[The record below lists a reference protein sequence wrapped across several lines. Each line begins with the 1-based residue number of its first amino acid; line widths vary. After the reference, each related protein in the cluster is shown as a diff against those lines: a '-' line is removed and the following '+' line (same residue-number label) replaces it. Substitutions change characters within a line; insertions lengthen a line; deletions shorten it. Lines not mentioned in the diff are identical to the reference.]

1 MTNYELLTVIQP
13 TLEAEEIA
21 SKVQFVQEL
30 LTKNG
35 AELKHTNEM
44 GIKNLAY
51 EINKHNRGYY
61 VVVYF
66 TAPGSSIKEIERVL
80 GIDEQILRCLTLK
93 YENKKQISFWD
104 KLSTP
109 KKEVIKGE
117 DKTPQAPVVEAPV
130 AEIKAEAKVEENV

>member
-1 MTNYELLTVIQP
+1 MTHYELLTILQP

-21 SKVQFVQEL
+21 SKVKFIQEL
-30 LTKNG
+30 LVKNG
-35 AELKHTNEM
+35 AEIKHTDEM

-51 EINKHNRGYY
+51 EIEKNSRGYY

-93 YENKKQISFWD
+93 YENKTQIAFWD

-109 KKEVIKGE
+109 KKEIVKGE
-117 DKTPQAPVVEAPV
+117 AKAVV
-130 AEIKAEAKVEENV
+130 AEEAEKKVEENV